1 MTMTDSIAHKGLR
14 HLRGSDESLMD
25 YQRRR
30 EIEAQERAE
39 RKRLE
44 AAEQTLEHNVAGAR
58 IRAWER
64 VHALRMPVDP
74 QHPILGQIALSTQL
88 SLADVHEE
96 QRVRLGVT
104 TL

>member
-1 MTMTDSIAHKGLR
+1 MTLPDPINNRRLR
-14 HLRGSDESLMD
+14 HLRGSDESLID

-30 EIEAQERAE
+30 EIEAEERAE

-44 AAEQTLEHNVAGAR
+44 AAEQTLEQNVAGAR
-58 IRAWER
+58 IRAWEK

-74 QHPILGQIALSTQL
+74 RHPILGQIAVTTQL

-96 QRVRLGVT
+96 QRVRLGVAA
-104 TL
+104 L